1 MHLDIGSTACTTA
14 KNVPV
19 LNIVCCGVCSSYVPI
34 PDLQVLAL
42 DGFSRRNVFI
52 MAISLAIGAGL
63 NIVPDWGSN
72 SLWNLGPDASSGVTT
87 LRYAC
92 VQSLTFIALHC
103 LSAFVNYAFARLTFR
118 CLA

>member
-1 MHLDIGSTACTTA
+1 MGLTCR
-14 KNVPV
+14 
-19 LNIVCCGVCSSYVPI
+19 
-34 PDLQVLAL
+34 QVLAL

-87 LRYAC
+87 LRCAM
-92 VQSLTFIALHC
+92 SRALLHAPAPGGIR
-103 LSAFVNYAFARLTFR
+103 LLRGFFDFAYEIFCR
-118 CLA
+118 CGAAMPAATWRRQFALLIMSR